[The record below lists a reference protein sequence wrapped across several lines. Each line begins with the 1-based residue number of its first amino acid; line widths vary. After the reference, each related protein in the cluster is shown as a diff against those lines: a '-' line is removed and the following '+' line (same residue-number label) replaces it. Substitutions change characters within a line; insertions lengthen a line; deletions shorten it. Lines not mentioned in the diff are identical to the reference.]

1 MTTLLQKI
9 GDALVSGEFI
19 AMATAGLI
27 GWFVA
32 TDRKKK
38 EDDQRRE
45 AELARANFRLE
56 NAETARAAIREG
68 VGEIKEILIP
78 QVNALRCDV
87 DEIRH
92 WLTAVDRRCDVA
104 LQSAK
109 TLEKTQFEFF
119 KRAELTL
126 GQILSKDG
134 NHTLIRNLFEDL
146 GDDEP
151 TPPTNTP

>member
-9 GDALVSGEFI
+9 SDALISGEFI

-32 TDRKKK
+32 TDRKKR

-68 VGEIKEILIP
+68 IAEIKETLSPTIGAI
-78 QVNALRCDV
+78 RCDV
-87 DEIRH
+87 EELRT
-92 WLTAVDRRCDVA
+92 WLSAVDRRCDVA

-109 TLEKTQFEFF
+109 TLEKTQTEFF

-134 NHTLIRNLFEDL
+134 NHTLIRHLFNEVISDAKAPSEP
-146 GDDEP
+146 GD
-151 TPPTNTP
+151 